1 MMNAL
6 WTRLLKSAY
15 RQEPITSFVVTVG
28 VVDTAIGGLGASGSL
43 FSFGLGTVGVA
54 IALRWWLVQRS
65 WQEKPAP
72 VPELYLPPS
81 SSRPPLPMLSKS
93 KKNPPY

>member
-28 VVDTAIGGLGASGSL
+28 VVDVAIGGLGASGSL

-54 IALRWWLVQRS
+54 IALRWWLLQRS
-65 WQEKPAP
+65 WEGKSAPA
-72 VPELYLPPS
+72 PELYLPPS
-81 SSRPPLPMLSKS
+81 PSGQPLPMLSKS
-93 KKNPPY
+93 RKNPPY